1 MRKKQML
8 ALFMSL
14 SLLAQGMLFGGC
26 GQKSIGEQPAQTRTE
41 TEEAQSVETTDSKNQ
56 DQTTADKTQD
66 QDVAQD
72 EANGFALRFTEALL
86 KQKKEGENLIASP
99 YSAWL
104 PLAALVNGCSGETQE
119 QLLKVIGEAGIDA
132 ETLNQMVKAVN
143 AGLSQEERRKSYEE
157 YGETFESPLK
167 IANALFVQKDAA
179 VNQTFAQLF
188 SDNYDGKLFSV
199 DFSDSS
205 AANAINSWA
214 SEKTDG
220 KITEIVDSF
229 DADTVAAIANALYF
243 SDSWS
248 NQFLEENTTEGTF
261 HGAKQ
266 DKDAEFMN
274 QKLSDGI
281 YYEDETMQAVVLWTT
296 SGGQM
301 VLCLPKDGY
310 SAEEALQSLTT
321 EKLQKI
327 SGAEY
332 RCVQLSLPK
341 FKLESKTFSI
351 KEALEAMGVPL
362 MQATDAAL
370 TEVLDNEALYISS
383 AQQSAMVEVDENG
396 LTAAAVTVMGLEKM
410 ALMPET
416 DPIEL
421 TFDSPFAFVL
431 TGNGEDAGDQILFTG
446 VVNHL

>member
-1 MRKKQML
+1 M
-8 ALFMSL
+8 
-14 SLLAQGMLFGGC
+14 
-26 GQKSIGEQPAQTRTE
+26 
-41 TEEAQSVETTDSKNQ
+41 
-56 DQTTADKTQD
+56 
-66 QDVAQD
+66 
-72 EANGFALRFTEALL
+72 
-86 KQKKEGENLIASP
+86 
-99 YSAWL
+99 
-104 PLAALVNGCSGETQE
+104 
-119 QLLKVIGEAGIDA
+119 IGEAGIDA
-132 ETLNQMVKAVN
+132 ETLNQTVKAVN

-179 VNQTFAQLF
+179 VNQTFEQLF

-220 KITEIVDSF
+220 KIVEIVDSF

-248 NQFLEENTTEGTF
+248 SPFLEENTTEGTF

-266 DKDAEFMN
+266 DENAEFMN

-281 YYEDETMQAVVLWTT
+281 YYEDETMQAIVLWTT

-310 SAEEALQSLTT
+310 SAEEVLQSLTT

-327 SGAEY
+327 SGADY

-341 FKLESKTFSI
+341 FKLESNVFSI
-351 KEALEAMGVPL
+351 KEALEAMGIPL

-383 AQQSAMVEVDENG
+383 ALQSAMVEVDENG
-396 LTAAAVTVMGLEKM
+396 LTAAAVTAMGLEKM

-421 TFDSPFAFVL
+421 TL
-431 TGNGEDAGDQILFTG
+431 TARLRLF
-446 VVNHL
+446 